1 MGARRREHVS
11 LTYPHTGAQTSRR
24 YVAEQRASGRSIFTS
39 GSLISR
45 LSARQP
51 EEATLLYAMANT
63 EPSAFSLHLL
73 LSSVRVFLFLLRLSY
88 VTSNLYVLHATVCTS
103 FLPSF
108 LSFFFFFFFLSFLC
122 KKKKKQILF
131 LRRSDKKISMRF
143 VTEEEIVSLENY
155 TALD

>member
-1 MGARRREHVS
+1 MVRNLNRLVGARRREHVS

-108 LSFFFFFFFLSFLC
+108 LSFFFFSSFFLFCVRRRRNRSSF
-122 KKKKKQILF
+122 
-131 LRRSDKKISMRF
+131 
-143 VTEEEIVSLENY
+143 
-155 TALD
+155 

>member
-108 LSFFFFFFFLSFLC
+108 LSFFFFFFLSFLC